1 MFGDKEWHF
10 SSLQCPDNNI
20 VPHIVLSWRECSIKK
35 INIVIPNIWSAL
47 PACSM
52 CSRGPSFQ
60 RNQDPLMIHCGLSW
74 TMQPHNGLSE
84 MHNNATKCCVFVFVY
99 LCCVQQCN
107 WVLWG
112 EKVEQLFNS
121 VLLCYLSRGHFDD
134 ALKTTCFKSS
144 WRTWPTEYL
153 FHQILK

>member
-84 MHNNATKCCVFVFVY
+84 MHNNATKCCVFVY
-99 LCCVQQCN
+99 LCS
-107 WVLWG
+107 WVLCG
-112 EKVEQLFNS
+112 EKVEQLFNY
-121 VLLCYLSRGHFDD
+121 VLLCYLSRGHSDD

-153 FHQILK
+153 FHHILK